1 MVSRELPVR
10 SDPFRDEVAIDFPSI
25 SPFVERVRDAFLA
38 DDDRETAD
46 PMRLSVQISS
56 RDAYLGTI
64 VPVGVPLRATCTICG
79 GRGETWAE
87 PCASC
92 GGRGDQF
99 ESTVLRVPVPPGVVD
114 GSRLHFRIRPPH
126 ATALRI
132 EVTVVVAQ
140 ERLPFRDRRR

>member
-38 DDDRETAD
+38 DGDGDARD
-46 PMRLSVQISS
+46 SLRISVQISS

-64 VPVGVPLRATCTICG
+64 VPVPVPLRATCRICG

-87 PCASC
+87 PCEHC
-92 GGRGDQF
+92 GGRGDQL
-99 ESTVLRVPVPPGVVD
+99 ESSVLRVPVPPGVVD

-126 ATALRI
+126 APPLRV
-132 EVTVVVAQ
+132 EVTVVVAE
-140 ERLPFRDRRR
+140 ERLPYRDLRR